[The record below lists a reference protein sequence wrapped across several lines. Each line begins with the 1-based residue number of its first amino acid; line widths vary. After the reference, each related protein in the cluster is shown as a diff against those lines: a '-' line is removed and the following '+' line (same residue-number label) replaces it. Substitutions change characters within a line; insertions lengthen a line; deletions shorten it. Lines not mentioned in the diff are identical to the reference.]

1 MNVAFERF
9 ILGIL
14 TYLLPGESCLHAP
27 GVWPQI
33 LPPSQT
39 NKDLIA
45 LLHSKVTIE
54 FRKCS
59 LVSTKFFAF
68 IFKAFNAGKISSIS

>member
-1 MNVAFERF
+1 MNVAFDRF

-14 TYLLPGESCLHAP
+14 THLLPGESCLHAT

-39 NKDLIA
+39 KKKD
-45 LLHSKVTIE
+45 
-54 FRKCS
+54 
-59 LVSTKFFAF
+59 
-68 IFKAFNAGKISSIS
+68 